1 MLAPA
6 TLPLADRQQQQFI
19 ELLAAARLEA
29 LTLLRSLLT
38 ATLDTPGAVLRERR
52 LAAQA
57 ILKIPTPTPAS
68 ASTPTS
74 TDSAKVDSVPVVE
87 SHAQP
92 RVAPPSTPPATTK
105 REKPSPAPIQSA
117 PQPSHQAPI
126 PVGAGPAARLR
137 ACAGADRSP
146 AFSRT
151 G

>member
-19 ELLAAARLEA
+19 QLLAAARLEA

-38 ATLDTPGAVLRERR
+38 ATAETPGAILRERR

-57 ILKIPTPTPAS
+57 ILTIPTPTPTSS
-68 ASTPTS
+68 ATYA
-74 TDSAKVDSVPVVE
+74 DSAKTEPAPAAEPPAS
-87 SHAQP
+87 P
-92 RVAPPSTPPATTK
+92 RVAPPIVPPAPAK
-105 REKPSPAPIQSA
+105 RGKPRPAPIQPA
-117 PQPSHQAPI
+117 PQRSIQASVPL
-126 PVGAGPAARLR
+126 GAGPAARLR